1 MGFFK
6 NLKKA
11 MNDQKETDV
20 SKMNFQRYDG
30 FAGSAVQKF
39 ADVSV
44 PVCPICGKN
53 PHWLVHINFK
63 TLKTFPVLVRERNTH
78 LKCDSCGMIMHNTVR
93 EENGEMPA
101 IFIKPSPRDNITTM
115 TFDVLGDQ
123 AENFDLAGKEM
134 TIWEIN
140 QMAEK
145 K

>member
-6 NLKKA
+6 DLKQTLK
-11 MNDQKETDV
+11 DSKETDV
-20 SKMNFQRYDG
+20 SKMKFRRCDG
-30 FAGSAVQKF
+30 FAGSAVQRF

-53 PHWLVHINFK
+53 PHWLVNRNFK
-63 TLKTFPVLVRERNTH
+63 TVKTFPVLVQESKTY
-78 LKCDSCGMIMHNTVR
+78 LKCDSCGMIMHETHR
-93 EENGEMPA
+93 EMNSETPS
-101 IFIKPSPRDNITTM
+101 IFINPSPRDNITMM

-123 AENFDLAGKEM
+123 AENFDLAGKSM
-134 TIWEIN
+134 SIWEIN